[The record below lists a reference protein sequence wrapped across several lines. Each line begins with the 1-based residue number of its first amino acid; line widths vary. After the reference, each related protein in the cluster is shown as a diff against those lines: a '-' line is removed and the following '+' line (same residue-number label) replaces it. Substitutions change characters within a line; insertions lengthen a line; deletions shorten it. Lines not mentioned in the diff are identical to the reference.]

1 MKDIKSC
8 LCCGKVGEP
17 KAWMTNDP
25 SVYVCSRCHRLGN
38 GPGFKA
44 TTEEE
49 GDAYTFG
56 FFDGRAEGAK
66 HCDSIQTKYEDAV
79 AQLTKAHNMIDAL
92 EKKNNALKEK
102 LYLREMQLISLRSD
116 FAISDTLH
124 SFAAVTEHIKQA
136 LAATADL
143 DGLILCHAEPV
154 AFIEKITSRLA
165 PPEDNHYKQFWMCY
179 EPLYRAWEPTK

>member
-1 MKDIKSC
+1 MKDLKSC

-38 GPGFKA
+38 GPEFKA

-92 EKKNNALKEK
+92 EKKNVMFRGLLVAALAEIKATGESEGVLFGPDSQIDKKIEQALYKAKEK
-102 LYLREMQLISLRSD
+102 S
-116 FAISDTLH
+116 
-124 SFAAVTEHIKQA
+124 
-136 LAATADL
+136 
-143 DGLILCHAEPV
+143 
-154 AFIEKITSRLA
+154 
-165 PPEDNHYKQFWMCY
+165 
-179 EPLYRAWEPTK
+179 